1 MEQIFFNG
9 QWYNVA
15 DLDPISLLYIT
26 TYNKVSGSAPI
37 IDPNTRDYDYR
48 MSQALQM
55 FGDPV
60 VVSSIQDLIDNP
72 PPLP

>member
-1 MEQIFFNG
+1 METIVFNG
-9 QWYNVA
+9 VTYNVA
-15 DLDPISLLYIT
+15 DLDPVALLYIQ
-26 TYNKVSGSAPI
+26 TYNKVTGSAPI

-60 VVSSIQDLIDNP
+60 VIESIQDLIDS
-72 PPLP
+72 

>member
-1 MEQIFFNG
+1 MERIYFNG
-9 QWYNVA
+9 QWYNTA
-15 DLDPISLLYIT
+15 DLDPTSLLYII
-26 TYNKVSGSAPI
+26 TYNKVTGSAPI

-60 VVSSIQDLIDNP
+60 VVASIEDLIDNP
-72 PPLP
+72 PTP

>member
-1 MEQIFFNG
+1 MEQVYFNG
-9 QWYNVA
+9 QWYNIDELA
-15 DLDPISLLYIT
+15 DVVLLYIS
-26 TYNKVSGSAPI
+26 TYNKVTTSAPI

-60 VVSSIQDLIDNP
+60 VVASIQDLIDNP
-72 PPLP
+72 PPTP